1 MLAYHPQHN
10 PQNKRAAT
18 IRPDFAII
26 KNHQVVALLDAK
38 YRDLWE
44 NPLPTYMI
52 YQLAMYAFSQETPG
66 TATILYPTTNQ
77 DAQEAWITVQHPI
90 SSERL
95 AKVVMRPVDLLVIEE
110 LINSPDKAYL
120 IRERK
125 NFAER
130 MVFG

>member
-1 MLAYHPQHN
+1 LAYHPKYN
-10 PQNKRAAT
+10 PQKKRAAT

-26 KNHQVVALLDAK
+26 KDHQVVALLDAK

-44 NPLPTYMI
+44 KSLPRDMM

-77 DAQEAWITVQHPI
+77 DAQEAWINVQHPI
-90 SSERL
+90 SSNRL
-95 AKVVMRPVDLLVIEE
+95 AKVVLRPVNLLAIEE
-110 LINSPDKAYL
+110 LINTPNTAYVN
-120 IRERK
+120 REK
-125 NFAER
+125 LNFAKK